1 MSRKMTWLLFYGF
14 LFALGFFLAYL
25 GYGQFY
31 KTKELLRSGIRT
43 KATVHSFSTHQSD
56 GTTMYTPTFS
66 FKDKALQERFYK
78 SKVSSH
84 PQPYEIGEK
93 VNIVYER
100 KNPENAKI
108 VSFWGLYAAPVIL
121 FMVASPLL
129 ILGSA
134 YLLYQRY

>member
-1 MSRKMTWLLFYGF
+1 MTWWLLFYSF

-25 GYGQFY
+25 GYGQFH
-31 KTKELLRSGIRT
+31 KSKELLRSGIRT
-43 KATVHSFSTHQSD
+43 TATVHSFKTHQSD
-56 GTTMYTPTFS
+56 GTTMYTPTFT
-66 FKDKALQERFYK
+66 FKDNTLQDHFYE

-84 PQPYEIGEK
+84 PRPYALGEK
-93 VNIVYER
+93 VPIVYER
-100 KNPENAKI
+100 KNTENVKI

-134 YLLYQRY
+134 YLLYRLY